1 MVLLMRLAGPM
12 QSWGTQSRFT
22 HRDTGREP
30 SKSGVIGL
38 LCAACG
44 IHRNETSRIR
54 ELAALPMGV
63 RVDREGT
70 LEKDYQT
77 AGGGK
82 WPNRQEYGV
91 YAAAG
96 GSAGTVPSPRYYLA
110 GADFLVGLE
119 APEGLARLLQKAL
132 RDPVWPLYL
141 GRRAFVP
148 SVPVWV
154 PDGLRPGAIR
164 TVLREYPWRPP
175 ANGVTVPARL
185 WLVLECAPEEGEP
198 RLDVPVSFETD
209 NRQFALRYVRN
220 EWLETDGIP
229 VARRG
234 EPDVPLQ
241 VDTQP

>member
-1 MVLLMRLAGPM
+1 MTVLLMRLAGPM

-30 SKSGVIGL
+30 SKSGVVGL

-70 LEKDYQT
+70 IEKDYQT

-82 WPNRQEYGV
+82 WPGRSKYGV
-91 YAAAG
+91 YAASG
-96 GSAGTVPSPRYYLA
+96 GSAGTITSPRYYLA
-110 GADFLVGLE
+110 GADFLVALE
-119 APEGLARLLQKAL
+119 APDDTARLLHRAL

-148 SVPVWV
+148 GLPVWV
-154 PDGLRPGAIR
+154 PDGLRSGTIR
-164 TVLREYPWRPP
+164 TVLREYPWKPP
-175 ANGVTVPARL
+175 ADRAAIPSRL
-185 WLVLECAPEEGEP
+185 RLVLECSPEEGEP
-198 RLDVPVSFETD
+198 RLDVPLSFEAD
-209 NRQFALRYVRN
+209 NRRFGLRYVRY
-220 EWLETDGIP
+220 EWLPTDRIP
-229 VARRG
+229 VVREE
-234 EPDVPLQ
+234 EPDVPL
-241 VDTQP
+241 